1 MNRIMHE
8 TSSPSRSQSQ
18 LPRSINKFVPT
29 PGPHAQAITALIRH
43 GGRVSGYQLAD
54 GQKLTKQEGIAL
66 AKEGGILGVAVAER
80 NGSEYLR
87 TLPGED
93 RRNLADLPST
103 ERDS

>member
-1 MNRIMHE
+1 MHE

-54 GQKLTKQEGIAL
+54 GR
-66 AKEGGILGVAVAER
+66 GGAVAER
-80 NGSEYLR
+80 NGHEYLR

-103 ERDS
+103 KRDS